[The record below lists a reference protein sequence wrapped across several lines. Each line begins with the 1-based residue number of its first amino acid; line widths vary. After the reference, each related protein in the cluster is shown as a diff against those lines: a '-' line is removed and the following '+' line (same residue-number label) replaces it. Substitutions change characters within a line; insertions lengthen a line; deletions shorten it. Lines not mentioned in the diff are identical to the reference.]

1 MTTGKSRPF
10 RLCVREVVSTTF
22 QCCPCKLT
30 RVSVTL
36 ETTWIKDS
44 PVALYRLSYT
54 SWPRK
59 SKGKGDEG
67 VLSEKQSTHMR
78 HINSIASALCLG
90 IMTVAGIY
98 GQTAAATDPK
108 PGTDTLLLTNGE
120 KLVGHLESATDKTV
134 VFKSDTIGEVKL
146 DWSKIQEL
154 HSSGKFAAIPKGTKL
169 HRSEDTGRV
178 PQGAISMTDQRIEVT
193 GAQAAPQTI
202 PVGNIGNVVNEGS
215 FQKAF
220 QRTSF
225 LHGWTGG
232 ATAGV
237 ALTEATQNSTSFT
250 AAINMVRTV
259 PAGDWLD
266 PRSRTIV
273 GFNEAYGKI
282 TQPGTPTVKTSLYH
296 LGVEQDWYLS
306 PRLFAFAHAILD
318 HSFSQGLDL
327 QQTYGGG
334 LGLVVFK
341 ETNQELDF
349 KASVDYIDQRFETSS
364 FNRHLIGSTFSE
376 TYLRTFVR
384 GILLNE
390 QAGISPAWND
400 TSAYSAFA
408 SAALT
413 FPVYHHFGLT
423 LGALD
428 DFLNN
433 PPPGFKKN
441 SFQFTAGATY
451 SF

>member
-1 MTTGKSRPF
+1 M
-10 RLCVREVVSTTF
+10 
-22 QCCPCKLT
+22 
-30 RVSVTL
+30 
-36 ETTWIKDS
+36 
-44 PVALYRLSYT
+44 SYIT
-54 SWPRK
+54 
-59 SKGKGDEG
+59 
-67 VLSEKQSTHMR
+67 
-78 HINSIASALCLG
+78 SIASAICIG
-90 IMTVAGIY
+90 MITAASIY
-98 GQTAAATDPK
+98 GQVSAGSDPK

-120 KLVGHLESATDKTV
+120 KLIGHLESATDKTV
-134 VFKSDTIGEVKL
+134 VFKSDTVGEVKV

-154 HSSGKFAAIPKGTKL
+154 HSSDKFAAIPKGVKL
-169 HRSEDTGRV
+169 RKSEDTGRV
-178 PQGAISMTDQRIEVT
+178 PQGAINMTDQRIEVT
-193 GAQAAPQTI
+193 GAQGAPQAI
-202 PVGNIGNVVNEGS
+202 PVGNVQNVVAEGS
-215 FQKAF
+215 FEKAF

-225 LHGWTGG
+225 LHGWKGG

-237 ALTEATQNSTSFT
+237 ALTEATQNSTSLT

-266 PRSRTIV
+266 PRSRTIF

-306 PRLFAFAHAILD
+306 PRLFAFAQGILD

-334 LGLVVFK
+334 LGFVVFK
-341 ETNQELDF
+341 TPSQELDF

-364 FNRHLIGSTFSE
+364 FNRHLFGSIFGE
-376 TYLRTFVR
+376 TYVRTFVR

-390 QAGISPAWND
+390 QAGISPAWTD
-400 TSAYSAFA
+400 MSAYSAFA